1 MSEDRNYGHSERRV
15 KINWPVR
22 KVLIRT
28 GSEKRVKMRLEW
40 NLGIDESGSG
50 YGTVC
55 LQDLHEFLSRFH
67 VATHIVT
74 VASEPHTL

>member
-1 MSEDRNYGHSERRV
+1 
-15 KINWPVR
+15 
-22 KVLIRT
+22 
-28 GSEKRVKMRLEW
+28 MRLEW

-67 VATHIVT
+67 VTAHIVT